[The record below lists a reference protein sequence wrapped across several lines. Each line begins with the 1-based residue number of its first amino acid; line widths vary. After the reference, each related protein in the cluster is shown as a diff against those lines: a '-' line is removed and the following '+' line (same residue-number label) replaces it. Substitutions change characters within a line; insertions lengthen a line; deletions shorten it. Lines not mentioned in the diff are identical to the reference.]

1 MGRAGSGG
9 GSRTTRTA
17 EPTSVITPLAHQPG
31 AVDEA
36 VLREEG
42 VLEAIARHFRNVG
55 SAPWRREEGTSFDL
69 AEDTREVLERQLARL
84 AAGGS
89 EK

>member
-1 MGRAGSGG
+1 MGRAGDSG

-42 VLEAIARHFRNVG
+42 VLEASARHFGALVR
-55 SAPWRREEGTSFDL
+55 APWRREKGMPFDL
-69 AEDTREVLERQLARL
+69 AEDTREVLERRLARL